1 MKLFLR
7 VTLCIIIIAF
17 SISLPQ
23 RAPGMPLWQHAAIC
37 YLCSNPS
44 VAITQIGIT
53 CIMSSPLAESMRH
66 SALRCLS
73 HPSGCARV
81 LLVPI
86 LVYLMQLV
94 VIFGRDCA
102 AAYTLYLSRQ
112 ILTKTSSSS
121 SQSRLFPCFQ
131 RGSHSAGKPHNFR
144 ADVTLRGTIPPVS
157 KTRHVHVSHTTWP
170 TRVPYYVCRVCFFGP
185 PYPSDCTG
193 DDSATCPP
201 RALPIPHD
209 VLFPNLFGP
218 AYPSDYS
225 GDGPPAPMFVY
236 SSPPRDPYRAVW
248 RAFSEPSF
256 IKALRHPRHIH
267 EWLCLFL
274 RIARRYQLCQ
284 KMRRERLLLRRSWLC
299 TLHTALS
306 YLQPASTVISAP
318 SPTAVPPASSSSA
331 GAISATPSLPRIS
344 HVRTKSSA
352 GYCMHASAQ
361 LMRRFLQRV
370 YTPRM
375 MPTTHQITIMTKL

>member
-1 MKLFLR
+1 MKIFLR
-7 VTLCIIIIAF
+7 VTLCIINIAF

-23 RAPGMPLWQHAAIC
+23 CALGMPLWQHAAIC
-37 YLCSNPS
+37 DQSSNPS

-53 CIMSSPLAESMRH
+53 WIYQVTLDSFKQNTATCCPKCPPRH
-66 SALRCLS
+66 AHVHALLTYGDLK
-73 HPSGCARV
+73 PPWIV
-81 LLVPI
+81 
-86 LVYLMQLV
+86 
-94 VIFGRDCA
+94 FGRDCA
-102 AAYTLYLSRQ
+102 AASTLYLSRQ

-144 ADVTLRGTIPPVS
+144 AAVPPVS

-370 YTPRM
+370 YTPH
-375 MPTTHQITIMTKL
+375 PAANDANSTSDYDHD